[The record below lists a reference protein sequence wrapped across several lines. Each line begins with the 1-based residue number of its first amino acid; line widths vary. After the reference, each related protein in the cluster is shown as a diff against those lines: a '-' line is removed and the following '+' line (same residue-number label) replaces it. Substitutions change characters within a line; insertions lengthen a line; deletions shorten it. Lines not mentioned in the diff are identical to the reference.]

1 MQDTKICPDCESENA
16 EYRAS
21 DRHRGYY
28 TCEDC
33 TTAYTVD
40 YYA

>member
-1 MQDTKICPDCESENA
+1 MQDTKTCPDCGCENA

-21 DRHRGYY
+21 DRHRGFY

-33 TTAYTVD
+33 TTEYTVD